1 MRNQKCIKGG
11 LIFAIIVN
19 IKYLPKFITVFLFGI
34 LSSPLPYLL
43 MAAIYFLGFATGM
56 FHKEVA
62 DSDENI
68 QTQVKNI
75 QTVPQADQGIESDK
89 NFHFYQYDFKKKF
102 VDSLVQS
109 IQPPPDR
116 QKEKII
122 YFVHDIKIP
131 HSSLSDF
138 YFCRPPPPIS

>member
-1 MRNQKCIKGG
+1 
-11 LIFAIIVN
+11 
-19 IKYLPKFITVFLFGI
+19 
-34 LSSPLPYLL
+34 

-56 FHKEVA
+56 FHKEVPDIDM
-62 DSDENI
+62 DS

-75 QTVPQADQGIESDK
+75 QAEPQADKLVQSE
-89 NFHFYQYDFKKKF
+89 NEFHYSQYNFKKKF

-109 IQPPPDR
+109 IQPPLVR

-122 YFVHDIKIP
+122 YFVHELKIP

-138 YFCRPPPPIS
+138 YFCRPPPTIS

>member
-1 MRNQKCIKGG
+1 M
-11 LIFAIIVN
+11 
-19 IKYLPKFITVFLFGI
+19 FLFGI

-43 MAAIYFLGFATGM
+43 IAAFYFFGFATGM

-62 DSDENI
+62 DSDEDL

-75 QTVPQADQGIESDK
+75 QAEPLAEKLVKTEND
-89 NFHFYQYDFKKKF
+89 FHFYQYDFKKKF
-102 VDSLVQS
+102 VDCAVQS

-122 YFVHDIKIP
+122 YFVHELKIP

-138 YFCRPPPPIS
+138 YFCRPPPSVS

>member
-1 MRNQKCIKGG
+1 M
-11 LIFAIIVN
+11 
-19 IKYLPKFITVFLFGI
+19 FLFGI

-43 MAAIYFLGFATGM
+43 LAAFYFFGFATGM

-62 DSDENI
+62 DSDENS

-75 QTVPQADQGIESDK
+75 QVEPLAEKLVKSEND
-89 NFHFYQYDFKKKF
+89 FHFYQYDFKKKF
-102 VDSLVQS
+102 VDSAVQS

-122 YFVHDIKIP
+122 YFVHELKIP

-138 YFCRPPPPIS
+138 YFCRPPPILS

>member
-1 MRNQKCIKGG
+1 
-11 LIFAIIVN
+11 
-19 IKYLPKFITVFLFGI
+19 
-34 LSSPLPYLL
+34 

-56 FHKEVA
+56 FHKEV
-62 DSDENI
+62 SDI
-68 QTQVKNI
+68 DKDTQLQVKNI
-75 QTVPQADQGIESDK
+75 QVEPQGDK
-89 NFHFYQYDFKKKF
+89 LVKSENDFHFYQYNFKKKF

-122 YFVHDIKIP
+122 YFVHELKIP

-138 YFCRPPPPIS
+138 YYCRPPPVVS